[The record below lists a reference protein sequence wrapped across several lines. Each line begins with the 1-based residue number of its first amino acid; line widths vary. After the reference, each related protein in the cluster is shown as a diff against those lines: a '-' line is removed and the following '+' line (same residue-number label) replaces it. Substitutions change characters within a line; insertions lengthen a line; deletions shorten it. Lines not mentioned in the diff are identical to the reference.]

1 MLSFVGPFSQK
12 APRNAVFVHFN
23 FLRRAAGHD
32 PAARIPAAGAL
43 LKGEDNGEKQL
54 TLEV

>member
-1 MLSFVGPFSQK
+1 MLQRTYTCYAS
-12 APRNAVFVHFN
+12 N
-23 FLRRAAGHD
+23 L
-32 PAARIPAAGAL
+32 PAAGAL